1 MPSRP
6 QIFQPHSRA
15 EAAAPLTAVEE
26 ACKADA
32 GYLASVARIIA
43 DVLTAANSVT
53 EAPVPGES
61 TEARALR
68 MQTRIMNQ
76 ISHRGAA

>member
-1 MPSRP
+1 MPTNRP
-6 QIFQPHSRA
+6 YRQPRTRA
-15 EAAAPLTAVEE
+15 EALSPLEQVEQ
-26 ACKADA
+26 ACREDPA
-32 GYLASVARIIA
+32 YLASVARIIA

-68 MQTRIMNQ
+68 MQARIMNQ